1 MKKNIIIT
9 VLAALVVVLGLL
21 AFAQKVK
28 ADQNEEEA
36 IRQNLLK
43 DEARADS
50 VRIQA
55 LAEAQK
61 QIADIEHERANSLQ
75 QQLDNCK

>member
-9 VLAALVVVLGLL
+9 VLASLVVMLGLFT
-21 AFAQKVK
+21 FAQKVK
-28 ADQNEEEA
+28 ADQEA
-36 IRQNLLK
+36 ERTRLAQA
-43 DEARADS
+43 EA
-50 VRIQA
+50 VEMVA

-61 QIADIEHERANSLQ
+61 QITDVEHQRVNSLQ